1 MLGYHPPVGF
11 HFIVRFNGIEDSQL
25 DTMFQTVSG
34 LSSSIETEE
43 VGFGGENRY
52 KHILPVR
59 TKYANLVLKRGMLM
73 ESKLIDWC
81 RDAIENFEFKPID
94 LTITLLSEQHVPLI
108 TWNVAHAYP
117 VKWDIEE
124 FNSMESKVVAET
136 IELAYHHFTI
146 LSVVDKIQSF

>member
-1 MLGYHPPVGF
+1 
-11 HFIVRFNGIEDSQL
+11 
-25 DTMFQTVSG
+25 
-34 LSSSIETEE
+34 
-43 VGFGGENRY
+43 
-52 KHILPVR
+52 
-59 TKYANLVLKRGMLM
+59 M

-94 LTITLLSEQHVPLI
+94 LTITLLSEQHVPLM